1 VDVAVT
7 QQSQAKLEAIDFQT
21 NPSRYKHW
29 RLAFDGP
36 VATLTMDVAE
46 DGGLRPGY
54 KLKLN
59 SYDLGV
65 DIELHD
71 ALQRI
76 RFEHPEIRTVVLAS
90 AKNRIFCSGANIY
103 MLGLSSHAWKVNFCK
118 FTNETRNGIEDS
130 SAHSGL
136 KFIAACN
143 GTTAGG
149 GYELALACDEI
160 ILIDDRSSAVSL
172 PELPLLGVLPG
183 TGGLTRVTDKR
194 RVRRDHADIFCTNP
208 DGVRGQRAKDWRL
221 VDEIVKPQQF
231 AEHVKKRA
239 LQLAEQSDR
248 PLNAKGI
255 ALPSLNR
262 TADAAGLHYEY
273 VDVQCNREARTATL
287 TVRAPESVTNDT
299 IDKVIAAGA
308 SWWPLQIARE
318 LDDAILTLRAS
329 ELDLGLWILKTSGN
343 ADAVLAIDEFILN
356 HQDNWFVRE
365 VLGMMRRTFAR
376 IDVTSR
382 SIYAIVEPGSCFAGT
397 LFELALA
404 ADRVYMHDALE
415 GQTTSFVA
423 LSKMNFGPLPMV
435 NHLSRLAARFY
446 EDEAQIESLRQHT
459 RKKLAPREAL
469 EAGLITAAPDDLDWE
484 DEIRQAIESRASQSP
499 DALTG
504 LEANLRFGPAETVET
519 RIFGRLSAWQNWIFI
534 RPNAIGANG
543 ALKVY
548 GTGAPIKFNWERV

>member
-7 QQSQAKLEAIDFQT
+7 QESQAKLEAVEFQT
-21 NPSRYKHW
+21 DPSCYKHW

-76 RFEHPEIRTVVLAS
+76 RFEHPEIRSVVIAS

-149 GYELALACDEI
+149 GYELALACNEI

-194 RVRRDHADIFCTNP
+194 KVRRDHADMFCTNP

-221 VDEIVKPQQF
+221 VDEVVKPQQF
-231 AEHVKKRA
+231 AEHVKQRA
-239 LQLAEQSDR
+239 LKLAEQSNR
-248 PLNAKGI
+248 PLDGKGV
-255 ALPSLNR
+255 ALTPLKR
-262 TADAAGLHYEY
+262 LVDAAGLHYQY

-287 TVRAPESVTNDT
+287 TVRAPESVTEDT
-299 IDKVIAAGA
+299 LEKALAAGA
-308 SWWPLQIARE
+308 SWWPLQMARE

-329 ELDLGLWILKTSGN
+329 ELDLGLWIIKTSGN
-343 ADAVLAIDEFILN
+343 ADAVLAIDNIILN

-382 SIYAIVEPGSCFAGT
+382 SLYAIVEPGSCFAGT
-397 LFELALA
+397 LLELALA

-415 GQTTSFVA
+415 GATTSFLA
-423 LSKMNFGPLPMV
+423 PSKMNFGPLPMV
-435 NHLSRLAARFY
+435 NRLSRLAARFY
-446 EDEAQIESLRQHT
+446 EDEAQLKALHGQIG
-459 RKKLAPREAL
+459 KKLAPREAD
-469 EAGLITAAPDDLDWE
+469 EAGLVTAAPDDLDWE
-484 DEIRQAIESRASQSP
+484 DEIRQAIESRAAQSP

-534 RPNAIGANG
+534 RPNAVGANG